1 MKRPRRSLRRRIAA
15 SIACLA
21 FVLQGFVPLL
31 AQAAASAARG
41 QLYLGALCSVDH
53 AGARVRLGK
62 ALDAEAPVPLPS
74 SSLGAAHCSFCALP
88 WGADAPPPPSFGW
101 RIPDVDIGARLPIIP
116 IVASPVAT
124 PSRGQPQAPRAP
136 PRA

>member
-41 QLYLGALCSVDH
+41 QFYLGALCSVDH

-62 ALDAEAPVPLPS
+62 ALDAEAPAPLPS
-74 SSLGAAHCSFCALP
+74 SPGTAHCSFCALP
-88 WGADAPPPPSFGW
+88 WGADAPTPPSFGW
-101 RIPDVDIGARLPIIP
+101 RIPDVDIDARLPIVP
-116 IVASPVAT
+116 IVASPAT
-124 PSRGQPQAPRAP
+124 PARGQPQAPRAP